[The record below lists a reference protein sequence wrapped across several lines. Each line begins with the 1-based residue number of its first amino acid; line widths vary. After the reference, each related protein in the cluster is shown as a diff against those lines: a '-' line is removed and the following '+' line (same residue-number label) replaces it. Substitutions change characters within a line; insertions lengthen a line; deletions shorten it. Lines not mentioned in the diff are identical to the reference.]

1 MANALRST
9 NSPYLLQHAEN
20 PVEWLPW
27 SEDALQRARE
37 EDRPIFLSIG
47 YAACHWCH
55 VMAHESFE
63 DPQTAELMNEHFI
76 NIKVDREERPDLDQV
91 YMQAVVALT
100 GQGGWPMS
108 VFLTPEGKPFYG
120 GTYFP
125 PAPRGGMPSFRQ
137 VLTTVAD
144 AWENDRQSLLE
155 SAERITEHLESLREK
170 TPADELFE
178 REDLQAAVDRLNA
191 GYDWQLGGWGEAPKF
206 PQAMAVTFLLSQ
218 VSRGNQLAEEMALH
232 ALDAMAQGGMYDV
245 VGGGFARYSVDNRW
259 LVPHFEKM
267 LYDNALLARSYL
279 YAAVLTG
286 EDRYHRILDRTLGF
300 ISRELTD
307 PGGGFYA
314 SLDADSEGEEGKFY
328 TWTMSQ
334 LDQALSDH
342 PHRELFFEAYQI
354 TPEGN
359 FEGKMILQQ
368 GPEDSQLAQNFGLEP
383 EEIRDILENLQ
394 AVLFEFRAQRV
405 RPALDDKVLTS
416 WNGLTL
422 TTFAEAA
429 RYLGDQTYLEIAI
442 RSAEFVLE
450 NLRREDG
457 RLLRSWRKGRAQHP
471 GYLED
476 YAALIQGLLALYQT
490 DPNPAWFR
498 TARELTEEMLGLFYD
513 PGEGFYDT
521 GPDESTLPFRPRSQ
535 QDNAVPSGS
544 SLAALALLSMAALT
558 MNFEWQEIAENVLA
572 KHKDTILRY
581 PTGFGTWLQAADFS
595 VGPTAEIAL
604 VGDQDHPRML
614 DFLRAISE
622 TLRPRTVLA
631 RASDPQGEGHPE
643 LLEDRTALEGEPT
656 AYLCRNFVCLQPTQQ
671 LEEFKRQLEAS

>member
-37 EDRPIFLSIG
+37 KDQPIFLSIG

-63 DPQTAELMNEHFI
+63 DPQTAELMNEHFL
-76 NIKVDREERPDLDQV
+76 NIKVDREERPDLDHV

-191 GYDWQLGGWGEAPKF
+191 GYDWEFGGWGEAPKF

-218 VSRGNQLAEEMALH
+218 VSRGSQLAEEMGLH

-267 LYDNALLARSYL
+267 LYDNALLARAYL

-286 EDRYHRILDRTLGF
+286 EDRYHRILDKTLGF

-328 TWTMSQ
+328 TWTMGQ
-334 LDQALSDH
+334 LDQVLRDH

-368 GPEDSQLAQNFGLEP
+368 GPEDNQLAQKFGLEP
-383 EEIRDILENLQ
+383 EEVRENLENIQ
-394 AVLFEFRAQRV
+394 TVLFEIRAQRV

-450 NLRREDG
+450 YLRREDG

-476 YAALIQGLLALYQT
+476 YAALIQGLLALYQA

-498 TARELTEEMLGLFYD
+498 TARELTEEMLELFYD
-513 PGEGFYDT
+513 PSEGFYDT

-544 SLAALALLSMAALT
+544 SLAAQALLSMAALT
-558 MNFEWQEIAENVLA
+558 MNFEWQEIAENALA
-572 KHKDTILRY
+572 KHKGTILRY

-595 VGPTAEIAL
+595 VGPTTEIAL
-604 VGDQDHPRML
+604 VGDQDHPLML
-614 DFLRAISE
+614 DFVRAVSE

-631 RASDPQGEGHPE
+631 RASDPLQEGHPE
-643 LLEDRTALEGEPT
+643 LLEDRTAPEGEPT
-656 AYLCRNFVCLQPTQQ
+656 AYLCRNFVCLQPTHQ
-671 LEEFKRQLEAS
+671 LGEFKRQLEAS